1 MENRKEQIIETALK
15 RFSHFGFHKTTMNEI
30 ADDLRITKANLYYY
44 YPDKST
50 LILDAICKLCG
61 DIHEGEKAII
71 SEYAGDLIAT
81 MQKVLEFRSEYM
93 RRYYVLHINE
103 NLDWIKGIDIT
114 QTMDRFQKIEID
126 LLKDLFHKAVD
137 EGVLLLN
144 DVDKAAET
152 FVEIQKGLSIVHTVS
167 DIITGIP
174 SERNV
179 DKIIDSQK
187 RAINLIFGAR
197 ILSKTTE

>member
-1 MENRKEQIIETALK
+1 MENRKDQIIETALK

-50 LILDAICKLCG
+50 LILDAICKLCT
-61 DIHEGEKAII
+61 DVHEGEKAIVCQY
-71 SEYAGDLIAT
+71 SGNLIQT
-81 MQKVLEFRSEYM
+81 LNDVLDFRVANM

-114 QTMDRFQKIEID
+114 QAIGRFQKIEID
-126 LLKDLFHKAVD
+126 LLKELFHRAVD
-137 EGVLLLN
+137 RGELILS

-152 FVEIQKGLSIVHTVS
+152 YVEIQKGLSIVHTIS
-167 DIITGIP
+167 DVITGIP
-174 SERNV
+174 SDCNV
-179 DKIIDSQK
+179 DKIADSQK
-187 RAINLIFGAR
+187 RAIKLIFGAR
-197 ILSKTTE
+197 IASKIEE